1 MGLSY
6 RLFNS
11 ISDVDLLDWQRVTN
25 ECGISIFMD
34 PKFIAAVEIGMR
46 ESCRFW
52 HIIIYDETSRP
63 VACASLS
70 TISLDLAYVSPPS
83 MASIMRRLPPVI
95 SNLRH
100 VKVLLCGLPISAG
113 QNNLAIVS
121 PYHYRQALSIL
132 DAAISELASTTRSHA
147 ILYNDFGTDDL
158 ERMNALLD
166 FGYRR
171 VATEPMHIFAAARF
185 RDFADYCAKLKSN
198 YRNQIMRSIKKF
210 RRRQVDVSVL
220 SDAREINRIYTPEVH
235 NLYYQVVDNAEIR
248 PERLPTE
255 FFHQLATRLEGNV
268 ELIVFSQEK
277 RIVGF
282 GWCLDAASMYHMLY
296 MGFDHEINS
305 ELDLYFNM
313 VYAAFDRAL
322 RRRIA
327 KIHVGQTASAFKAR
341 LGCEAEP
348 LYMFVRGR
356 GLFLPLII
364 RWASHLIA
372 RQPAIPVFNVFK
384 TDAFDTSHSG
394 INGDSS

>member
-1 MGLSY
+1 MALSY

-11 ISDVDLLDWQRVTN
+11 IGDVDLADWQRVTN
-25 ECGISIFMD
+25 KYGISIFMD
-34 PKFIAAVEIGMR
+34 PKFIAAVEIGMG

-70 TISLDLAYVSPPS
+70 TISIDLAYVSPPL
-83 MASIMRRLPPVI
+83 MASIMRRIPPVI
-95 SNLRH
+95 SNLRQI
-100 VKVLLCGLPISAG
+100 KVLLCGLPISAG
-113 QNNLAIVS
+113 QNNLAIAS
-121 PYHYRQALSIL
+121 PYHYREALSVL
-132 DAAISELASTTRSHA
+132 DAAISQLAIEMRSHA
-147 ILYNDFGTDDL
+147 IVYKEFGKNHL

-166 FGYRR
+166 VGYRQ
-171 VATEPMHIFAAARF
+171 VATEPMHIFTADRF
-185 RDFADYCAKLKSN
+185 LDFADYCAKLKSN
-198 YRNQIMRSIKKF
+198 YRNQIIRSIKKF

-220 SDAREINRIYTPEVH
+220 SDAREIKRIYTPEVH
-235 NLYYQVVDNAEIR
+235 NLYYQVVDNAEMR

-268 ELIVFSQEK
+268 ELIVFSQDK

-282 GWCLDAASMYHMLY
+282 GWCLDAASIYHMLY

-322 RRRIA
+322 RRRVA
-327 KIHVGQTASAFKAR
+327 KIHVGQTASSFKAR
-341 LGCEAEP
+341 LGCQAEP

-356 GLFLPLII
+356 GLFLPVII

-384 TDAFDTSHSG
+384 TDAFETSHWG
-394 INGDSS
+394 TNGDRS